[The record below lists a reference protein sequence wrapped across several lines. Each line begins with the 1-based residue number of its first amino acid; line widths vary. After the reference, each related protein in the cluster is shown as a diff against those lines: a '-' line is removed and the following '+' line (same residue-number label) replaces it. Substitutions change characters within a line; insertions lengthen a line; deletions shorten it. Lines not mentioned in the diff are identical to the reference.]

1 MQFTADTRNATAF
14 ELNAL
19 AEFVQKLA
27 SVAPEKFAEGWTV
40 QRAPSGAMVASGSAP
55 LTLVPGEVVNN
66 GPDMTLR
73 YWHHPES
80 ACVFTTVGDASKQV
94 DPLCVELDL
103 ARYEALKEEYEGN
116 APATVA
122 SGAPD
127 LPPAAGPAPEIPPA
141 PGNTPPAVAA
151 APESTSPTGVPAAPT
166 EVPAVPVS
174 TVPEVPA
181 VGRVDLDSAGCP
193 WDARIHTSN
202 KATIGDG
209 TWRKKPGVDPALF
222 ESVKAE
228 LMGNVPAAPAATG
241 VASTSTSSETG
252 AGTAPALPASS
263 APALLTGNDVMAR
276 AMEIQM
282 ADGTKSAALFQAIQG
297 AGITAGPM
305 GLPGCTDQA
314 VLAAALAAVN
324 AVGAQ

>member
-1 MQFTADTRNATAF
+1 MQFTVDTRNATAF

-27 SVAPEKFAEGWTV
+27 SVAPLQPGRVLAGPEALPMPFEGADRTV
-40 QRAPSGAMVASGSAP
+40 
-55 LTLVPGEVVNN
+55 
-66 GPDMTLR
+66 R

-80 ACVFTTVGDASKQV
+80 SSLFTTVGDPSGQV
-94 DPLCVELDL
+94 DESCCEIEAAQYEELK
-103 ARYEALKEEYEGN
+103 AKYAGN
-116 APATVA
+116 APAQPA

-127 LPPAAGPAPEIPPA
+127 LPQAAGPAPEVPPV
-141 PGNTPPAVAA
+141 PGDTPPAVAA
-151 APESTSPTGVPAAPT
+151 APESTNPPAVPAVPTSVPAAPAST
-166 EVPAVPVS
+166 SAAAPADGQV
-174 TVPEVPA
+174 E
-181 VGRVDLDSAGCP
+181 LDSAGCP
-193 WDARIHTSN
+193 WSPLIHTSN

-209 TWRKKPGVDPALF
+209 TWRKKPGVNPEYF
-222 ESVKAE
+222 ESVRAE
-228 LMGNVPAAPAATG
+228 LMAGNAPAAASTTPPAVPAAPATEQACP
-241 VASTSTSSETG
+241 
-252 AGTAPALPASS
+252 APE
-263 APALLTGNDVMAR
+263 APNLLTGNDVMAR

-297 AGITAGPM
+297 AGIPAGPM

>member
-1 MQFTADTRNATAF
+1 MQFTVDTRNATAF

-19 AEFVQKLA
+19 AEFLQQLVRQADPAFPFATAKLTEQLEA
-27 SVAPEKFAEGWTV
+27 VEI
-40 QRAPSGAMVASGSAP
+40 
-55 LTLVPGEVVNN
+55 PGF
-66 GPDMTLR
+66 R
-73 YWHHPES
+73 
-80 ACVFTTVGDASKQV
+80 
-94 DPLCVELDL
+94 
-103 ARYEALKEEYEGN
+103 YEGN
-116 APATVA
+116 APATAA

-127 LPPAAGPAPEIPPA
+127 LPPAAGPAPEVPPA
-141 PGNTPPAVAA
+141 PGSTQPAAAA
-151 APESTSPTGVPAAPT
+151 APESTSPPA
-166 EVPAVPVS
+166 VPAVPTS
-174 TVPEVPA
+174 VPA
-181 VGRVDLDSAGCP
+181 VPASTSAAAPADGQVELDSAGCP
-193 WDARIHTSN
+193 WDARIHTRN

-228 LMGNVPAAPAATG
+228 LMGNVPAAPNATAAATSD
-241 VASTSTSSETG
+241 AP
-252 AGTAPALPASS
+252 TAPGSDSAAVPPSAPVAETPA
-263 APALLTGNDVMAR
+263 APTIPEPALLTGNDVMAR

-297 AGITAGPM
+297 AGIPAGPM

>member
-40 QRAPSGAMVASGSAP
+40 QRAPSGAMVASGSTP
-55 LTLVPGEVVNN
+55 LTLVPGDVVGD
-66 GPDMTLR
+66 GPD
-73 YWHHPES
+73 S
-80 ACVFTTVGDASKQV
+80 DS
-94 DPLCVELDL
+94 
-103 ARYEALKEEYEGN
+103 GN
-116 APATVA
+116 APAQPA

-127 LPPAAGPAPEIPPA
+127 LPPAAGPAPEVPPV
-141 PGNTPPAVAA
+141 PGSTQPAVAA
-151 APESTSPTGVPAAPT
+151 APESTVQTD
-166 EVPAVPVS
+166 VPAVPTS
-174 TVPEVPA
+174 VPA
-181 VGRVDLDSAGCP
+181 VPASTSAADPAVGQVELDSAGCP

-228 LMGNVPAAPAATG
+228 LMGNVPAAPPPVPA
-241 VASTSTSSETG
+241 
-252 AGTAPALPASS
+252 APATEQASPAPE
-263 APALLTGNDVMAR
+263 APALLTGDAVMAR
-276 AMEIQM
+276 AVEIQM
-282 ADGTKSAALFQAIQG
+282 ADGSKSLALFQAIQG
-297 AGITAGPM
+297 AGIPAGPM

>member
-1 MQFTADTRNATAF
+1 MQFTVDTRNATAF

-27 SVAPEKFAEGWTV
+27 SVAPEKFAEGWDV
-40 QRAPSGAMVASGSAP
+40 KRSASGAVIASGPGALP
-55 LTLVPGEVVNN
+55 VAVAELLTP
-66 GPDMTLR
+66 
-73 YWHHPES
+73 
-80 ACVFTTVGDASKQV
+80 
-94 DPLCVELDL
+94 
-103 ARYEALKEEYEGN
+103 N
-116 APATVA
+116 APAADPVVTPATGNAA
-122 SGAPD
+122 SGAPE
-127 LPPAAGPAPEIPPA
+127 LPVAAGPAPEVPPV
-141 PGNTPPAVAA
+141 PGNTPPAVAV

-174 TVPEVPA
+174 TVPAAPVDTPA
-181 VGRVDLDSAGCP
+181 DLDSAGCP

-228 LMGNVPAAPAATG
+228 LMGKQTASTVTETATSTPSPTSAPASA
-241 VASTSTSSETG
+241 VPDVPE
-252 AGTAPALPASS
+252 

-314 VLAAALAAVN
+314 VLKAALDAVN

>member
-1 MQFTADTRNATAF
+1 MQFTVDTRNATAF

-27 SVAPEKFAEGWTV
+27 SVAPTEAPGWDV
-40 QRAPSGAMVASGSAP
+40 KRSASGAVIASGPGALPVAVAELLTPNVPAADPVLTSA
-55 LTLVPGEVVNN
+55 L
-66 GPDMTLR
+66 
-73 YWHHPES
+73 
-80 ACVFTTVGDASKQV
+80 
-94 DPLCVELDL
+94 
-103 ARYEALKEEYEGN
+103 GN
-116 APATVA
+116 AA
-122 SGAPD
+122 SGAPE
-127 LPPAAGPAPEIPPA
+127 LPAAAGLAPEIPPV

-151 APESTSPTGVPAAPT
+151 APASAAPT
-166 EVPAVPVS
+166 DVPVVPTSALAVPAS
-174 TVPEVPA
+174 ASAAGPA
-181 VGRVDLDSAGCP
+181 AGQVELDSAGCP

-228 LMGNVPAAPAATG
+228 LMGNAPAAPNATAAATSD
-241 VASTSTSSETG
+241 VP
-252 AGTAPALPASS
+252 TAPGSDSAAVPPSAPVAETPAAPVTP

-314 VLAAALAAVN
+314 VLKAALDAVN

>member
-1 MQFTADTRNATAF
+1 MQFTVDTRNATAF

-27 SVAPEKFAEGWTV
+27 EKAPERIFAFASLGEAPGACE
-40 QRAPSGAMVASGSAP
+40 RAEQAVA
-55 LTLVPGEVVNN
+55 EVL
-66 GPDMTLR
+66 M
-73 YWHHPES
+73 
-80 ACVFTTVGDASKQV
+80 
-94 DPLCVELDL
+94 
-103 ARYEALKEEYEGN
+103 GN
-116 APATVA
+116 APACPA

-127 LPPAAGPAPEIPPA
+127 LPPAAGPAPEVPPV
-141 PGNTPPAVAA
+141 PGNTPQAVAA
-151 APESTSPTGVPAAPT
+151 APESTNPPAVPAVPTSVPAAPAST
-166 EVPAVPVS
+166 SAAAPADGQV
-174 TVPEVPA
+174 E
-181 VGRVDLDSAGCP
+181 LDSAGCP
-193 WDARIHTSN
+193 WSPLIHTSN

-209 TWRKKPGVDPALF
+209 TWRKKPGVNPEYF
-222 ESVKAE
+222 ESVRAE
-228 LMGNVPAAPAATG
+228 LMSGVNPEYFESVRAELMSGKAPGITITGSTPGADTVSDLVP
-241 VASTSTSSETG
+241 E
-252 AGTAPALPASS
+252 

>member
-1 MQFTADTRNATAF
+1 MQFTVDTRNATAF

-55 LTLVPGEVVNN
+55 LTLVPGAFEQ
-66 GPDMTLR
+66 
-73 YWHHPES
+73 
-80 ACVFTTVGDASKQV
+80 ASTEQSI
-94 DPLCVELDL
+94 
-103 ARYEALKEEYEGN
+103 EAGN
-116 APATVA
+116 APALPA
-122 SGAPD
+122 SGAPE
-127 LPPAAGPAPEIPPA
+127 LPVTAGPVPGVPPA
-141 PGNTPPAVAA
+141 PGSMSAAA
-151 APESTSPTGVPAAPT
+151 APVSTTPTD
-166 EVPAVPVS
+166 VPAVPTSALAAGAS
-174 TVPEVPA
+174 TNGA
-181 VGRVDLDSAGCP
+181 AASDKKLDKAGTP

-202 KATIGDG
+202 QAVIGDG
-209 TWRKKPGVDPALF
+209 TWRKKPGVDPTLYAQ
-222 ESVKAE
+222 VMAE
-228 LMGNVPAAPAATG
+228 LTAAPASA
-241 VASTSTSSETG
+241 AQ
-252 AGTAPALPASS
+252 AGTTTPATVLPVPETATLPE

-276 AMEIQM
+276 AMEVQM

-297 AGITAGPM
+297 AGIASGPM

>member
-1 MQFTADTRNATAF
+1 MQFTVDTRNATAF

-27 SVAPEKFAEGWTV
+27 SVAPTEAPGWDV
-40 QRAPSGAMVASGSAP
+40 KRSASGAVIASGPGALP
-55 LTLVPGEVVNN
+55 VAVAELLTP
-66 GPDMTLR
+66 
-73 YWHHPES
+73 
-80 ACVFTTVGDASKQV
+80 
-94 DPLCVELDL
+94 
-103 ARYEALKEEYEGN
+103 N
-116 APATVA
+116 APAADPVLTPALGNAA
-122 SGAPD
+122 SGAPE
-127 LPPAAGPAPEIPPA
+127 LPPAAGPAPEVPPV

-151 APESTSPTGVPAAPT
+151 APESTSLTAAPAAPT

-174 TVPEVPA
+174 TVPAAPVDTPA
-181 VGRVDLDSAGCP
+181 DLDSAGCP

-228 LMGNVPAAPAATG
+228 LMGNAPTTPPAVPAIEQGSPAPD
-241 VASTSTSSETG
+241 
-252 AGTAPALPASS
+252 

-297 AGITAGPM
+297 AGIPAGPM

>member
-1 MQFTADTRNATAF
+1 MQFTVDTRNATAF

-19 AEFVQKLA
+19 AEFVRKLA
-27 SVAPEKFAEGWTV
+27 SVAPTEVPGWDV
-40 QRAPSGAMVASGSAP
+40 KRSASGAVIASGPGALPVAVAELLTPNAP
-55 LTLVPGEVVNN
+55 ASDPVLTP
-66 GPDMTLR
+66 
-73 YWHHPES
+73 
-80 ACVFTTVGDASKQV
+80 
-94 DPLCVELDL
+94 
-103 ARYEALKEEYEGN
+103 ALGN
-116 APATVA
+116 APAQPA

-127 LPPAAGPAPEIPPA
+127 LPPAAGPAPEVPPVY
-141 PGNTPPAVAA
+141 GGTQPAGAA
-151 APESTSPTGVPAAPT
+151 APESTSPPAVPAVPTSVPAAP
-166 EVPAVPVS
+166 AS
-174 TVPEVPA
+174 TPEVAPA
-181 VGRVDLDSAGCP
+181 AGQVDLDSAGCP

-209 TWRKKPGVDPALF
+209 TWRKKPGVDPAYF

-228 LMGNVPAAPAATG
+228 LMAGNVPAAPNATAAATSD
-241 VASTSTSSETG
+241 VP
-252 AGTAPALPASS
+252 TAPGSGSAAVPPSAPVAETPA
-263 APALLTGNDVMAR
+263 APAIPEPALLTGNDVMAR

-297 AGITAGPM
+297 AGIPAGPM

>member
-27 SVAPEKFAEGWTV
+27 SAAP
-40 QRAPSGAMVASGSAP
+40 GSASDVAGGEAQA
-55 LTLVPGEVVNN
+55 LTMLENMRKHGTI
-66 GPDMTLR
+66 D
-73 YWHHPES
+73 
-80 ACVFTTVGDASKQV
+80 
-94 DPLCVELDL
+94 
-103 ARYEALKEEYEGN
+103 
-116 APATVA
+116 APATGSPDRAINVEVHLPEGYGAVVTEGNGA
-122 SGAPD
+122 SGAPG
-127 LPPAAGPAPEIPPA
+127 LPPAAGHAPEVPPV
-141 PGNTPPAVAA
+141 PGATQPGVAA
-151 APESTSPTGVPAAPT
+151 APESTSPTAVPAVPT
-166 EVPAVPVS
+166 EVPAAPAS
-174 TVPEVPA
+174 TVPEAPA
-181 VGRVDLDSAGCP
+181 VGQSDLDSAGCP

-228 LMGNVPAAPAATG
+228 LMGNVPAAPNATVAATSDVPTAPG
-241 VASTSTSSETG
+241 SDS
-252 AGTAPALPASS
+252 APALPSAPVAETPAAPATP

-314 VLAAALAAVN
+314 VLKAALDAVN

>member
-1 MQFTADTRNATAF
+1 MQFTVDTRNATAF

-27 SVAPEKFAEGWTV
+27 SVASLQPGRAAVTPAEPLPVNGSPDRHINVEVHLPEGY
-40 QRAPSGAMVASGSAP
+40 GAAV
-55 LTLVPGEVVNN
+55 T
-66 GPDMTLR
+66 
-73 YWHHPES
+73 
-80 ACVFTTVGDASKQV
+80 
-94 DPLCVELDL
+94 
-103 ARYEALKEEYEGN
+103 EGN
-116 APATVA
+116 GA
-122 SGAPD
+122 SGAPE
-127 LPPAAGPAPEIPPA
+127 LPLAAGPAPEVPPV

-151 APESTSPTGVPAAPT
+151 APESTVPTDVPAVPTSVPAAPAST
-166 EVPAVPVS
+166 PEAAPAAGQV
-174 TVPEVPA
+174 E
-181 VGRVDLDSAGCP
+181 LDSAGCP

-209 TWRKKPGVDPALF
+209 TWRKKPGVDPAYF
-222 ESVKAE
+222 ESVRNE
-228 LMGNVPAAPAATG
+228 LMAGSPQAITITGSTPGADTVSDLVPP
-241 VASTSTSSETG
+241 VPE
-252 AGTAPALPASS
+252 TAPG
-263 APALLTGNDVMAR
+263 LLTGNDVMAR

-297 AGITAGPM
+297 AGIPAGPM

>member
-55 LTLVPGEVVNN
+55 LTLVPGACERAEQAAAEVLV
-66 GPDMTLR
+66 
-73 YWHHPES
+73 
-80 ACVFTTVGDASKQV
+80 
-94 DPLCVELDL
+94 
-103 ARYEALKEEYEGN
+103 GN
-116 APATVA
+116 APAQPA

-127 LPPAAGPAPEIPPA
+127 LPPAAGLVPEVPPA

-151 APESTSPTGVPAAPT
+151 APESTNLTAAPAAHT
-166 EVPAVPVS
+166 EVPAVPAS
-174 TVPEVPA
+174 TAPA
-181 VGRVDLDSAGCP
+181 APVGTPADLDSAGCP

-209 TWRKKPGVDPALF
+209 TWRKKPGVDPTLF

-252 AGTAPALPASS
+252 AGT

-314 VLAAALAAVN
+314 VLAAALTAVN

>member
-1 MQFTADTRNATAF
+1 MQFTVDTRNATAF

-27 SVAPEKFAEGWTV
+27 SVAP
-40 QRAPSGAMVASGSAP
+40 GSASD
-55 LTLVPGEVVNN
+55 VAGGESQALAMLENMRKHGTIDTPANVTPDRAINVEVRLPEGYGAVV
-66 GPDMTLR
+66 T
-73 YWHHPES
+73 
-80 ACVFTTVGDASKQV
+80 
-94 DPLCVELDL
+94 
-103 ARYEALKEEYEGN
+103 EGN
-116 APATVA
+116 AA

-127 LPPAAGPAPEIPPA
+127 LPPAAGPAPEVPPV

-228 LMGNVPAAPAATG
+228 LMAGSPQAITITDSTPSADTVSDLVPSAPA
-241 VASTSTSSETG
+241 
-252 AGTAPALPASS
+252 PD

-297 AGITAGPM
+297 AGIPAGPM

-314 VLAAALAAVN
+314 VLKAALDAVN

>member
-1 MQFTADTRNATAF
+1 MQFTVDTRNATAF

-27 SVAPEKFAEGWTV
+27 EKAPENFAGGWTV

-55 LTLVPGEVVNN
+55 LTLVPGDVVNS
-66 GPDMTLR
+66 GP
-73 YWHHPES
+73 
-80 ACVFTTVGDASKQV
+80 VGDG
-94 DPLCVELDL
+94 L
-103 ARYEALKEEYEGN
+103 ADDTAAVQALLGN
-116 APATVA
+116 APALPA

-127 LPPAAGPAPEIPPA
+127 LPPVAGPAPEVPPV
-141 PGNTPPAVAA
+141 PGSTPPAVAA
-151 APESTSPTGVPAAPT
+151 APESTVPTD
-166 EVPAVPVS
+166 VPAVPTS
-174 TVPEVPA
+174 VPA
-181 VGRVDLDSAGCP
+181 VPASTSAADPVAGQADLDSAGCP
-193 WDARIHTSN
+193 WSPLIHTSN

-209 TWRKKPGVDPALF
+209 TWRKKPGVDPAYF
-222 ESVKAE
+222 ESVRNE
-228 LMGNVPAAPAATG
+228 LMGKQT
-241 VASTSTSSETG
+241 ASTATETATSTPSPT
-252 AGTAPALPASS
+252 S
-263 APALLTGNDVMAR
+263 APAIEQASPAPDAPAPLTGNDVMAR

-297 AGITAGPM
+297 AGIPAGPM

>member
-1 MQFTADTRNATAF
+1 MQFTVDTRNATAF

-27 SVAPEKFAEGWTV
+27 SVSPLQPGRAAVTPAE
-40 QRAPSGAMVASGSAP
+40 PFP
-55 LTLVPGEVVNN
+55 VNEI
-66 GPDMTLR
+66 PDSTLR
-73 YWHHPES
+73 YDVAKAGNYS
-80 ACVFTTVGDASKQV
+80 A
-94 DPLCVELDL
+94 EL
-103 ARYEALKEEYEGN
+103 GN
-116 APATVA
+116 AA

-127 LPPAAGPAPEIPPA
+127 LPPAAGPAREVPPA

-228 LMGNVPAAPAATG
+228 LMGNAPTTPPAVPAAPAIEQ
-241 VASTSTSSETG
+241 ASP
-252 AGTAPALPASS
+252 APD

-297 AGITAGPM
+297 AGIPAGPM

>member
-1 MQFTADTRNATAF
+1 MQFTVDTRNTTAF

-27 SVAPEKFAEGWTV
+27 SVAP
-40 QRAPSGAMVASGSAP
+40 GSASD
-55 LTLVPGEVVNN
+55 VAGGESQALAMLENMRKHGTIDTPAN
-66 GPDMTLR
+66 SGPDRHINVEVHL
-73 YWHHPES
+73 PEGYG
-80 ACVFTTVGDASKQV
+80 AVVT
-94 DPLCVELDL
+94 
-103 ARYEALKEEYEGN
+103 EGN
-116 APATVA
+116 AA

-127 LPPAAGPAPEIPPA
+127 LPPAAGPAPEVPPA

-151 APESTSPTGVPAAPT
+151 APESTSLTAAPAAPT

-174 TVPEVPA
+174 TVPAVPVDTPA
-181 VGRVDLDSAGCP
+181 DLDSAGCP

-228 LMGNVPAAPAATG
+228 LMGKPTASTATETATSTPIPTSAPASAVPEVPSAPAATEA
-241 VASTSTSSETG
+241 ASTSTSSETG

-297 AGITAGPM
+297 AGIPAGPM

>member
-1 MQFTADTRNATAF
+1 MQFTVDTRNATAF

-27 SVAPEKFAEGWTV
+27 SVAPTEVPGWDV
-40 QRAPSGAMVASGSAP
+40 KRSASGAVIASGPGALP
-55 LTLVPGEVVNN
+55 VAVAELLTP
-66 GPDMTLR
+66 
-73 YWHHPES
+73 
-80 ACVFTTVGDASKQV
+80 
-94 DPLCVELDL
+94 
-103 ARYEALKEEYEGN
+103 N
-116 APATVA
+116 APASDPVLTPALGNVPAQPA

-127 LPPAAGPAPEIPPA
+127 LPPAAGPVPEIPPA
-141 PGNTPPAVAA
+141 PGSTPPAVAA
-151 APESTSPTGVPAAPT
+151 APESTNPTD
-166 EVPAVPVS
+166 VPAVPTS
-174 TVPEVPA
+174 VPA
-181 VGRVDLDSAGCP
+181 VPASTSAEALAAGQAELDSAGCP

-222 ESVKAE
+222 ESVRAE
-228 LMGNVPAAPAATG
+228 LMGNAPAAPNATAAATSDVPTAPGSDSAPVPPSVPVAETPAAPAIP
-241 VASTSTSSETG
+241 E
-252 AGTAPALPASS
+252 
-263 APALLTGNDVMAR
+263 PALLTGNDVMAR

-297 AGITAGPM
+297 AGIPAGPM

>member
-1 MQFTADTRNATAF
+1 MQFTVDTRNATAF

-27 SVAPEKFAEGWTV
+27 SVAP
-40 QRAPSGAMVASGSAP
+40 GSASD
-55 LTLVPGEVVNN
+55 VAGGESQALAMLENTRKHGTIDTPANVTPDRHINVEVRLPEGYGAVV
-66 GPDMTLR
+66 T
-73 YWHHPES
+73 
-80 ACVFTTVGDASKQV
+80 
-94 DPLCVELDL
+94 
-103 ARYEALKEEYEGN
+103 EGN
-116 APATVA
+116 AV
-122 SGAPD
+122 SGAPE
-127 LPPAAGPAPEIPPA
+127 LPTGAGPVPEIPPA
-141 PGNTPPAVAA
+141 PGSTPPAVAA
-151 APESTSPTGVPAAPT
+151 APESTNPTD
-166 EVPAVPVS
+166 VPAVPTS
-174 TVPEVPA
+174 VPA
-181 VGRVDLDSAGCP
+181 VPASTSAADPVGGQVELDSAGCP

-228 LMGNVPAAPAATG
+228 LMGNAPAAPNATAAATSDVPTAPGLGSAAVPPSAPVAETPAAPAIP
-241 VASTSTSSETG
+241 E
-252 AGTAPALPASS
+252 
-263 APALLTGNDVMAR
+263 PALLTGNDVMAR

-297 AGITAGPM
+297 AGIPAGPM

>member
-1 MQFTADTRNATAF
+1 MQFTVDTRNATAF

-55 LTLVPGEVVNN
+55 LTLVPGDVVNN
-66 GPDMTLR
+66 GPD
-73 YWHHPES
+73 
-80 ACVFTTVGDASKQV
+80 GDS
-94 DPLCVELDL
+94 
-103 ARYEALKEEYEGN
+103 GN
-116 APATVA
+116 APSQPA

-127 LPPAAGPAPEIPPA
+127 LPPAAGPAPEVPPA
-141 PGNTPPAVAA
+141 PGSTQPVAAA
-151 APESTSPTGVPAAPT
+151 APESTSPPA
-166 EVPAVPVS
+166 VPAVPTS
-174 TVPEVPA
+174 VPA
-181 VGRVDLDSAGCP
+181 VPASTSAAAPAAGQSDLDSAGCP

-228 LMGNVPAAPAATG
+228 LMGKPSADTATVPD
-241 VASTSTSSETG
+241 TSTPSPTSD
-252 AGTAPALPASS
+252 PASAVPEVPS

-297 AGITAGPM
+297 AGIPAGPM

>member
-1 MQFTADTRNATAF
+1 MQFTVDTRNATAF

-27 SVAPEKFAEGWTV
+27 SVAPEKFAEGWTI

-55 LTLVPGEVVNN
+55 FTLVPGDVVNS
-66 GPDMTLR
+66 GPDSTLR

-80 ACVFTTVGDASKQV
+80 SSLFTTVGDPSGQV
-94 DPLCVELDL
+94 DEMCCEIDAAAYKELK
-103 ARYEALKEEYEGN
+103 AKYAGN
-116 APATVA
+116 APAHLA

-127 LPPAAGPAPEIPPA
+127 LPPAAGPAPEVPPV

-151 APESTSPTGVPAAPT
+151 APESTVQTD
-166 EVPAVPVS
+166 VPAVPTS
-174 TVPEVPA
+174 VPA
-181 VGRVDLDSAGCP
+181 VPASTSAADPAGGQVELDSAGCP
-193 WDARIHTSN
+193 WSPLIHTSN

-209 TWRKKPGVDPALF
+209 TWRKKPGVDPAYF
-222 ESVKAE
+222 ESVRNE
-228 LMGNVPAAPAATG
+228 LMGKQTASTATETATSTPNPTSAPASA
-241 VASTSTSSETG
+241 VPDVPE
-252 AGTAPALPASS
+252 

-282 ADGTKSAALFQAIQG
+282 SDPAKGAPLFQAIQG
-297 AGITAGPM
+297 AGIPAGPM

>member
-1 MQFTADTRNATAF
+1 MQFTVDTRNATAF

-27 SVAPEKFAEGWTV
+27 SAAP
-40 QRAPSGAMVASGSAP
+40 GSASDVAGGEAQALAMLENMRKHGTIDAP
-55 LTLVPGEVVNN
+55 ATGSPGRAINVEAHL
-66 GPDMTLR
+66 PDG
-73 YWHHPES
+73 YG
-80 ACVFTTVGDASKQV
+80 ATVT
-94 DPLCVELDL
+94 
-103 ARYEALKEEYEGN
+103 EGN
-116 APATVA
+116 APAQPA

-127 LPPAAGPAPEIPPA
+127 LPPAAGPAPEVPPV
-141 PGNTPPAVAA
+141 PGNTQPAVVA
-151 APESTSPTGVPAAPT
+151 APESTSPPAVRAVPTSVPAAPAST
-166 EVPAVPVS
+166 SAAAPVAGQ
-174 TVPEVPA
+174 VE
-181 VGRVDLDSAGCP
+181 LDSAGCP

-209 TWRKKPGVDPALF
+209 TWRKKPGVDPAYF
-222 ESVKAE
+222 ESVRNE
-228 LMGNVPAAPAATG
+228 LMGNVPAAPPAVPA
-241 VASTSTSSETG
+241 
-252 AGTAPALPASS
+252 APATEQAAPAPE

-282 ADGTKSAALFQAIQG
+282 ADPAKGAPLFQAIQG
-297 AGITAGPM
+297 AGIPAGPM

>member
-27 SVAPEKFAEGWTV
+27 SVAPLQPGRAAVTPAEPLPLNGSPDRHINV
-40 QRAPSGAMVASGSAP
+40 EVHLPEGYGA
-55 LTLVPGEVVNN
+55 VV
-66 GPDMTLR
+66 T
-73 YWHHPES
+73 
-80 ACVFTTVGDASKQV
+80 
-94 DPLCVELDL
+94 
-103 ARYEALKEEYEGN
+103 EGN
-116 APATVA
+116 AAG
-122 SGAPD
+122 GAPG
-127 LPPAAGPAPEIPPA
+127 LPPAAGPAPEVPPA

-151 APESTSPTGVPAAPT
+151 APASTAPT
-166 EVPAVPVS
+166 DVPAVPTS
-174 TVPEVPA
+174 VPA
-181 VGRVDLDSAGCP
+181 VPASTSAADPVGGQVELDSAGCP
-193 WDARIHTSN
+193 WSPLIHTSN

-209 TWRKKPGVDPALF
+209 TWRKKPGVDPAYF
-222 ESVKAE
+222 ESVRNE
-228 LMGNVPAAPAATG
+228 LMGKPSADSATTPATSTETQTSAPASA
-241 VASTSTSSETG
+241 VPDVPE
-252 AGTAPALPASS
+252 

-282 ADGTKSAALFQAIQG
+282 ADPAKGAPLFQAIQG
-297 AGITAGPM
+297 AGIPAGPM

>member
-1 MQFTADTRNATAF
+1 MQFTVDTRNATAF

-27 SVAPEKFAEGWTV
+27 SVAPTEAPGWDV
-40 QRAPSGAMVASGSAP
+40 KRSASGAVIASGPGALP
-55 LTLVPGEVVNN
+55 VAVAELLTPNVP
-66 GPDMTLR
+66 
-73 YWHHPES
+73 
-80 ACVFTTVGDASKQV
+80 AA
-94 DPLCVELDL
+94 DPVLTP
-103 ARYEALKEEYEGN
+103 ALGN
-116 APATVA
+116 AA

-127 LPPAAGPAPEIPPA
+127 LPPAAGPAPEVPPV

-151 APESTSPTGVPAAPT
+151 APASTAPTDVPAVPTSVPAAPAST
-166 EVPAVPVS
+166 SAAGPAAGQV
-174 TVPEVPA
+174 E
-181 VGRVDLDSAGCP
+181 LDSAGCP

-222 ESVKAE
+222 ESVKAK
-228 LMGNVPAAPAATG
+228 LMGNVPAAPNATAAAAPD
-241 VASTSTSSETG
+241 VP
-252 AGTAPALPASS
+252 TAPAIPE
-263 APALLTGNDVMAR
+263 PALLTGNDVMAR

-297 AGITAGPM
+297 AGIPAGPM

>member
-1 MQFTADTRNATAF
+1 MQFTVDTRNATAF

-27 SVAPEKFAEGWTV
+27 QPELRTVVQFWHDRESSSVYESTGPYSPPAGHEELTFSEYVRLGNSYNPEPFPANIIPDRSFNVEVHLPEGY
-40 QRAPSGAMVASGSAP
+40 GA
-55 LTLVPGEVVNN
+55 LV
-66 GPDMTLR
+66 T
-73 YWHHPES
+73 
-80 ACVFTTVGDASKQV
+80 
-94 DPLCVELDL
+94 
-103 ARYEALKEEYEGN
+103 EGN
-116 APATVA
+116 AA

-127 LPPAAGPAPEIPPA
+127 LPPVAGPAPEVPPV
-141 PGNTPPAVAA
+141 PGSTAPAVAA
-151 APESTSPTGVPAAPT
+151 APASTTPTD
-166 EVPAVPVS
+166 VPAVPTS
-174 TVPEVPA
+174 VPA
-181 VGRVDLDSAGCP
+181 VPASTSAADPVGGQVELDSAGCP
-193 WDARIHTSN
+193 WSPLIHTSN

-209 TWRKKPGVDPALF
+209 TWRKKPGVDPAYF
-222 ESVKAE
+222 ESVRNE
-228 LMGNVPAAPAATG
+228 LMGKPT
-241 VASTSTSSETG
+241 ASTAMETD
-252 AGTAPALPASS
+252 TAPALPASS

-297 AGITAGPM
+297 AGIPAGPM

>member
-1 MQFTADTRNATAF
+1 MQFTVDTRNATAF

-27 SVAPEKFAEGWTV
+27 SVAPENFAEGWTV

-55 LTLVPGEVVNN
+55 LTLVPGAFEHAEQL
-66 GPDMTLR
+66 M
-73 YWHHPES
+73 
-80 ACVFTTVGDASKQV
+80 
-94 DPLCVELDL
+94 
-103 ARYEALKEEYEGN
+103 GN

-127 LPPAAGPAPEIPPA
+127 LPPAAGPAPEVPPV

-151 APESTSPTGVPAAPT
+151 APASTAPT
-166 EVPAVPVS
+166 DVPAVPTS
-174 TVPEVPA
+174 VPA
-181 VGRVDLDSAGCP
+181 VPASTSAADPVAGQVELDSAGCP

-222 ESVKAE
+222 ESVRNE
-228 LMGNVPAAPAATG
+228 LMGNVPAAPAAEP
-241 VASTSTSSETG
+241 V
-252 AGTAPALPASS
+252 GTTTPNPAPAIAPPVPEASMLPEAP

-282 ADGTKSAALFQAIQG
+282 ADGTKFAALFQAIQG
-297 AGITAGPM
+297 AGIPAGPM